1 MTALDD
7 VSTEAFCYLTTRG
20 RVTGDPHEIEIWFA
34 LRDSTVYLLAGGG
47 RTADWVKN
55 ILAAPEVKVRVGS
68 LEMSGHGRLVEDAD
82 EEAWARSALLD
93 KYDPTYAGDL
103 TGWSQNALPV
113 AVDLIGAGTP
123 WP

>member
-20 RVTGDPHEIEIWFA
+20 RVTGEPHETEIWFA
-34 LRDSTVYLLAGGG
+34 ARDSTVYMLAGGG

-55 ILAAPEVKVRVGS
+55 IVATPEVKVRVGS
-68 LEMSGHGRLVEDAD
+68 LEMSGSGRLVDAAD

-93 KYDPTYAGDL
+93 KYNPTYSGDL
-103 TGWSQNALPV
+103 TGWSQSALPV
-113 AVDLIGAGTP
+113 AVDLTV
-123 WP
+123 

>member
-1 MTALDD
+1 MSSLGD

-20 RVTGDPHEIEIWFA
+20 RVTGEPHEIEIWFA
-34 LRDSTVYLLAGGG
+34 VRDPTVYLLAGGG

-68 LEMSGHGRLVEDAD
+68 LEMNGHGRLVEDAD

-93 KYDPTYAGDL
+93 KYNPTYAGDL
-103 TGWSQNALPV
+103 TGWSQSALPI
-113 AVDLIGAGTP
+113 AVDLTT
-123 WP
+123 